1 MKSLLSSSFLT
12 LSLLLLAAS
21 GLPEQVNAHGEAG
34 LTLSATST
42 TEGGAPNIVDVDY
55 SDLAIEAGLM
65 GRFDFNLFADPE
77 RTKPVN
83 FTDMWIRIRED
94 DGSRVGKLLFAG
106 PVAKQEFGGNG
117 FSFRFPQGGKYTL
130 SIRYNDAS
138 KDQFGETVAEAEFP
152 LDVLRSREEDTFKFT
167 SYEYLVGIGTGLFL
181 AIIGLLPLLMRRKKS
196 AEA

>member
-1 MKSLLSSSFLT
+1 MKSHLQTSFLALALLFAVVLSSPDQ
-12 LSLLLLAAS
+12 AS
-21 GLPEQVNAHGEAG
+21 AHGEVG

-55 SDLAIEAGLM
+55 SDLVIEAGLM

-83 FTDMWIRIRED
+83 FTDMWIRIRQD

-117 FSFRFPQGGKYTL
+117 FSFRFPEGGKYTL

-138 KDQFGETVAEAEFP
+138 KDRFGETVAEAEFP
-152 LDVLRSREEDTFKFT
+152 LDVLRSQDEDKFKFT
-167 SYEYLVGIGTGLFL
+167 SNEYLVGIGTGAFL
-181 AIIGLLPLLMRRKKS
+181 VIIGLLPLFMRRKNT
-196 AEA
+196 